1 MKTAAQKYSESNAE
15 AILAYFR
22 GVDGT
27 FVPTPAHPSPRYPMV
42 DDTVGI
48 HTVRLSQSTLAG
60 YLEQAFV
67 AGEREEFGRI
77 TGKKSPFKREGLHSH
92 EEPMPGLHSPWHR
105 DCPQCVADKL
115 ISEGNV
121 PGVED
126 SCVEDTRSS
135 LGELILHDESRTDE
149 KLRLMI
155 AEAEAEADR
164 NDGREPGDTRDEE
177 SLEDHNIQGLGAYR
191 DVFDAGGEQ

>member
-1 MKTAAQKYSESNAE
+1 MKRTSKPVESHIFAGMETAVEEQAQAAAVYSGEELTKMKTAAQKYSESNAE

-67 AGEREEFGRI
+67 AGERAEFGR
-77 TGKKSPFKREGLHSH
+77 L
-92 EEPMPGLHSPWHR
+92 
-105 DCPQCVADKL
+105 DKL
-115 ISEGNV
+115 IIESKLVPCPYCSEGDPGQCDACHNTCRVMLSQQHEYSLHIRPV
-121 PGVED
+121 PK
-126 SCVEDTRSS
+126 RSS
-135 LGELILHDESRTDE
+135 RRVEEEH
-149 KLRLMI
+149 
-155 AEAEAEADR
+155 
-164 NDGREPGDTRDEE
+164 ND
-177 SLEDHNIQGLGAYR
+177 
-191 DVFDAGGEQ
+191 

>member
-1 MKTAAQKYSESNAE
+1 MTTAAQKYSESNAE

-67 AGEREEFGRI
+67 AGERAEFDR
-77 TGKKSPFKREGLHSH
+77 L
-92 EEPMPGLHSPWHR
+92 
-105 DCPQCVADKL
+105 DKL
-115 ISEGNV
+115 IIESKLVPCPYCSEG
-121 PGVED
+121 
-126 SCVEDTRSS
+126 
-135 LGELILHDESRTDE
+135 
-149 KLRLMI
+149 
-155 AEAEAEADR
+155 
-164 NDGREPGDTRDEE
+164 
-177 SLEDHNIQGLGAYR
+177 
-191 DVFDAGGEQ
+191 

>member
-67 AGEREEFGRI
+67 AGERAEFDRLDKLI
-77 TGKKSPFKREGLHSH
+77 IESKLVPCPYCSEGDPGQCGACHNTRRVMLSQQLEYSLHIRPVPNSA
-92 EEPMPGLHSPWHR
+92 
-105 DCPQCVADKL
+105 CPECIADKL
-115 ISEGNV
+115 IAGAEKDSEKDGSVRCPQCKGYDEYCMFCEGTGMVTACQSREWLVQN
-121 PGVED
+121 PATE
-126 SCVEDTRSS
+126 RS
-135 LGELILHDESRTDE
+135 L
-149 KLRLMI
+149 
-155 AEAEAEADR
+155 
-164 NDGREPGDTRDEE
+164 
-177 SLEDHNIQGLGAYR
+177 
-191 DVFDAGGEQ
+191 

>member
-67 AGEREEFGRI
+67 AGERAEFGRI
-77 TGKKSPFKREGLHSH
+77 TGKPLPAIAITMLERMLAWQHAIARISGKDEKCGVCGGDHKDYMVHGATLPTR
-92 EEPMPGLHSPWHR
+92 
-105 DCPQCVADKL
+105 KL
-115 ISEGNV
+115 SEAV
-121 PGVED
+121 D
-126 SCVEDTRSS
+126 
-135 LGELILHDESRTDE
+135 ELIRHDGLFVPKDLQPLNPEN
-149 KLRLMI
+149 LR
-155 AEAEAEADR
+155 
-164 NDGREPGDTRDEE
+164 
-177 SLEDHNIQGLGAYR
+177 
-191 DVFDAGGEQ
+191 